1 MYFSLQI
8 RTMKILSLICKLIFK
23 IYILQHGMNN
33 KFYKGLI
40 HCYGKSYIFVT
51 RNNQI
56 NSSGQTSG
64 SFISEEVYNEDEF
77 NNSTL
82 SP

>member
-1 MYFSLQI
+1 MD
-8 RTMKILSLICKLIFK
+8 
-23 IYILQHGMNN
+23 N

-82 SP
+82 PP